1 MLATCM
7 AAQLEERPAI
17 FVATLILIEM
27 NLPSKP
33 DPRWIVSLRSLVN
46 STLILLQW
54 SGHHF
59 QMV

>member
-1 MLATCM
+1 M